1 LSAIAPR
8 LGYDVAERPT
18 PVLDLDWD
26 PERARAFA
34 DDIVD
39 LWVEL
44 LGSFRGKPVVRS
56 QLTREQV
63 QQAIA
68 LDVPEEPLSQPK
80 LVAHLRALLDH
91 SLRAGHPAHLS
102 YITGSGTVPG
112 AAADLLASGLNPNV
126 GGWLLSPA
134 ATEIELALTSWLA
147 RQFGLPETAGGLI
160 VAGGAIAN
168 FVALKVARD
177 AATGLEARRS
187 GVASHRL
194 AVYCSEEAHVTID
207 RAADMLG
214 LGSDAVR
221 HIAVDAELRLD
232 VAALEEVLRADAAR
246 GIRPAAVVATAGT
259 TGTGAIDPLAAIADV
274 ASQHGAW
281 LHVDAAYG
289 GPAVLADDLKPLFR
303 GIERAGSITLDPHKW
318 LSTPLGS
325 GCILVRDAQALS
337 DSFGVYASYVHEEE
351 DLDRGVNIGF
361 MGPQFSRGFDAL
373 KVWVSLLAHG
383 RAAYGRRISHDVE
396 LTHYLSALVDEHPEF
411 ELVTRGLSICCFRY
425 RPADVDD
432 DAYLDGLNERLLTEL
447 QLDGRVFPSNAIIH
461 GRFCLRTCIVNFR
474 TEAEDLERVLEVAV
488 ELGARLHAG
497 ASSTLPS

>member
-1 LSAIAPR
+1 
-8 LGYDVAERPT
+8 VAERPP
-18 PVLDLDWD
+18 PVRDLDWD

-39 LWVEL
+39 LWLEL
-44 LGSFRGKPVVRS
+44 LKSLRTEPVVPP

-63 QQAIA
+63 LHAVA
-68 LDVPEEPLSQPK
+68 LDIPEEPLPQPE
-80 LVAHLRALLDH
+80 LLAHLRAILDH
-91 SLRAGHPAHLS
+91 SLLAGHPAHLS

-147 RQFGLPETAGGLI
+147 RQFGLPDTAAGLI

-168 FVALKVARD
+168 FIALKTARD
-177 AATGLEARRS
+177 AATDLDARRG
-187 GVASHRL
+187 GVAGHRL
-194 AVYCSEEAHVTID
+194 AVYCSDEAHVTID

-221 HIAVDAELRLD
+221 HIPVDDQLRLD
-232 VAALEEVLRADAAR
+232 AAALEEALRTDAADR
-246 GIRPAAVVATAGT
+246 VRPAAIVATAGT
-259 TGTGAIDPLAAIADV
+259 TGTGAIDPLPAIADL
-274 ASQHGAW
+274 AAEYGAW
-281 LHVDAAYG
+281 FHVDAAYG
-289 GPAVLADDLKPLFR
+289 GPAVLADDLKPLFD
-303 GIERAGSITLDPHKW
+303 GTERADSITLDPHKW

-325 GCILVRDAQALS
+325 GCILVRDRQALF
-337 DSFGVYASYVHEEE
+337 DSFDVYASYVHEQE
-351 DLDRGVNIGF
+351 DLERGVNLGF

-383 RAAYGRRISHDVE
+383 RGAYGRRISHDVE
-396 LTHYLSALVDEHPEF
+396 LTRYLASLVDEHPEF
-411 ELVTRGLSICCFRY
+411 ELVASGLSICCFRY
-425 RPADVDD
+425 LPAGIDD
-432 DAYLDGLNERLLTEL
+432 EEYLDRLNERLMTEL
-447 QLDGRVFPSNAIIH
+447 QLDGRVYPSNAIVH

-474 TEAEDLERVLEVAV
+474 TEAEDLERVLEVAGEV
-488 ELGARLHAG
+488 GARLHAG